1 MSFHLHGDLKGVYS
15 LYSHNVATQT
25 KIESVF
31 MFMLIKAHTR
41 TVILKVHCQSKTIMP
56 HLLTWKRK
64 DQTGLQTYNGVRL
77 YSCASIETSVTVYL
91 SNVIS
96 TYQSL
101 HFEVLLVTRI
111 IFSLTTWIDINNH
124 D

>member
-1 MSFHLHGDLKGVYS
+1 MSFHLHGNLKGVYS

-41 TVILKVHCQSKTIMP
+41 RMILKVHCQSKTIIYCIP
-56 HLLTWKRK
+56 RLLTWKRK
-64 DQTGLQTYNGVRL
+64 DQTGLLTYNGVRL
-77 YSCASIETSVTVYL
+77 YSCASTETSVTVYL

-101 HFEVLLVTRI
+101 HFEVL
-111 IFSLTTWIDINNH
+111 
-124 D
+124 